1 MAEALGKQM
10 SSDKGYS
17 LVEVLIGLAIF
28 SVGALAS
35 AMLITTSL
43 NQNQVAKEKTRISV
57 VVSQRLE
64 ELRGRPWSS
73 VAGGP
78 SLQAGG
84 AVLGEGGPSLQAG
97 GAVLGESELRNYS
110 SGTLP
115 ADFSE
120 TFDYTL
126 EGPAASGSQAPFYL
140 VMWRIEDLTDSGLD
154 FKRITI
160 RGVSMRWNNDESHW
174 LPVAS
179 FDHVAMVFREI
190 KAE

>member
-1 MAEALGKQM
+1 M

-43 NQNQVAKEKTRISV
+43 NQNQVAKEKTRISI

-64 ELRGRPWSS
+64 ELRGRPWNST
-73 VAGGP
+73 A
-78 SLQAGG
+78 
-84 AVLGEGGPSLQAG
+84 GGPSLQAG

-110 SGTLP
+110 FGTLP
-115 ADFSE
+115 AGFFE

-126 EGPAASGSQAPFYL
+126 EGPADSGSQAPFYL